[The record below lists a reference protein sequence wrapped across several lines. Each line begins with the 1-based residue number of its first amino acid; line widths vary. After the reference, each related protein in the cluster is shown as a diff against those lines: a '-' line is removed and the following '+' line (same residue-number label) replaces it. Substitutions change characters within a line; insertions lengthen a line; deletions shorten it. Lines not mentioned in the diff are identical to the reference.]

1 MMENKI
7 SNLKLRNLVG
17 EFQAKNL
24 AMALIAVQKSGVRVK
39 KLLSLLNKIRPV
51 PGRCELVKTFNNNVK
66 VFIDYAHTPDALEQF
81 LEILKSLGNVTVVF
95 GCGGQRDKSKRTKM
109 GKIAARLAKKIIIK
123 TITHDWKMLLA

>member
-66 VFIDYAHTPDALEQF
+66 VFIDYAHTPDALEQ
-81 LEILKSLGNVTVVF
+81 SLRNIKNRYGNVTVVF
-95 GCGGQRDKSKRTKM
+95 GCGGQRDKSKEQKWEKLQQ
-109 GKIAARLAKKIIIK
+109 G
-123 TITHDWKMLLA
+123 